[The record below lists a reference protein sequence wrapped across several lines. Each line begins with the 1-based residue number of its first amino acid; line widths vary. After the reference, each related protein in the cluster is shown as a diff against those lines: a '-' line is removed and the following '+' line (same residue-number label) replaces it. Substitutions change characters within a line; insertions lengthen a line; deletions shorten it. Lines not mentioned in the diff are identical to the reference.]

1 MPRGAARDVIKW
13 AWSKFRARFARG
25 ILQPPHCQNPAYATV
40 RNKKISVC
48 HIYLYSIIL
57 ILSYFCICF
66 VSSVSLTSVSDKLLV
81 DVRVGFSFAL
91 AGSDRV
97 DIYVG
102 ASRRTDQQDNIPTS
116 ADMQS
121 NIDVRMLNNMMYVLC
136 SRKVNIF

>member
-1 MPRGAARDVIKW
+1 MGFTLIHGVHKPLIYVTRKLV
-13 AWSKFRARFARG
+13 
-25 ILQPPHCQNPAYATV
+25 
-40 RNKKISVC
+40 SVMF
-48 HIYLYSIIL
+48 ILYSIIL
-57 ILSYFCICF
+57 TLFLY
-66 VSSVSLTSVSDKLLV
+66 SVSLTSASDKLLV

-121 NIDVRMLNNMMYVLC
+121 NIDVRILNNMLYVLR
-136 SRKVNIF
+136 SRKVIVQVLALFVSIEYEKPANMQLKCYPLYPSCM